1 MLNIKK
7 NKALSK
13 LIAFTFAFNAIAPV
27 AFASED
33 TTTATTTTTASSGGL
48 SLKTVTN
55 DILTRM
61 ATTAS
66 SNFKSR
72 NLNISDD
79 EINNLMNIPLSTSEE
94 DSYLTQEE
102 KDYNNLQLLI
112 AQGLNTKEARA
123 TALNK
128 LEQIEALSKND
139 ESIALTATEKYI
151 KSLLENYEDIE
162 SRASASSD
170 ISSAITTTDSSLA
183 SYKTILKI
191 AKAERLAC
199 RNDANANKAKADKGE
214 KLAEGT
220 NTDPDKCELSAKG
233 KEAAQMLT
241 YLSNSQVN
249 QTTDSKKTTDATNST
264 TTTTGE
270 RKCETAGTTLAV
282 NDNTRCCPTQQ
293 PFYNS
298 STAKCVASLSTN
310 TNSSSNNDDDDD
322 TSNTALMQYLMSQ
335 QQNCQ
340 NNDGA
345 LNIMEH
351 RCTIPTTTSGNAH
364 KFENEQSPNTKKSSG
379 KRVSGAN
386 DIKTKATIN
395 GNSKANNA
403 IMSRV
408 ADIKIEFNEKNKD
421 DNGYWVHINDS
432 NSEYQLTV
440 TLEEKA
446 TNDKENQNPLLVKVY
461 ATQFIGEDKN
471 NATPYRFTQT
481 TKSSVPTTVVYP
493 ENMKP
498 TNGIG
503 HFIKKV
509 LGTDEYYTLAI
520 TITDGIY
527 ESAPFYVK
535 YRIVDAGAKITSND
549 KDQTAAK
556 VSIMGKQSKV
566 YNTETTGNASLDV
579 TSAKYENGVCKLSVS
594 GALVTSTTENAQKI
608 EASEYDMDNI
618 NEADCIKLNEDAKNN
633 KLHMTANNAQI
644 QETMKDGTVSLKADS
659 DVLPAFSLDG
669 GENYL
674 DTKDYLTSTEFDRE
688 ETNYNVAD
696 SIPIG
701 QYDSKNIFYSGD
713 SIKIQDADG
722 NFTELSNEQLSE
734 MLNVDVPDGAYTEL
748 SYDKDGKIQINIL
761 DENDKVITAV
771 TTNEI
776 AEKTVKQIKTQ
787 GLDNATAKAVDR
799 VVNKFTKA
807 TVKVLGGSVVAEA
820 TSEGAV
826 AKVAAKAKEA
836 FNNIKKV
843 NASNSKEVNKTAPA
857 TIDVPK

>member
-1 MLNIKK
+1 MLNIHK

-13 LIAFTFAFNAIAPV
+13 LIALTFAFNTLTPV

-33 TTTATTTTTASSGGL
+33 ATTSSTTSSGL
-48 SLKTVTN
+48 SLKTVNN
-55 DILTRM
+55 DILTRI

-72 NLNISDD
+72 NLNISDT

-94 DSYLTQEE
+94 ESYLTQEE

-128 LEQIEALSKND
+128 LEQIEALSKSD
-139 ESIALTATEKYI
+139 ESIALTSTEKYI

-162 SRASASSD
+162 SRAGASNA
-170 ISSAITTTDSSLA
+170 IGSAITTTDSSMA
-183 SYKTILKI
+183 AYKTILKV

-199 RNDANANKAKADKGE
+199 RNDALSAKAKADKGE
-214 KLAEGT
+214 TLAEGT

-264 TTTTGE
+264 TNSNGE

-298 STAKCVASLSTN
+298 STAKCVASLGT
-310 TNSSSNNDDDDD
+310 TNSTSNKDDDDDD

-340 NNDGA
+340 NTDGA

-351 RCTIPTTTSGNAH
+351 RCTIPTTTGGNAH

-379 KRVSGAN
+379 SKNKNKSK
-386 DIKTKATIN
+386 DETKILKS
-395 GNSKANNA
+395 GNSKANQA
-403 IMSRV
+403 IMSRIS
-408 ADIKIEFNEKNKD
+408 DINIEFNEKNKD
-421 DNGYWVHINDS
+421 DRGNYVHVNDS
-432 NSEYQLTV
+432 NSEYKVTV
-440 TLEEKA
+440 NLEEKES
-446 TNDKENQNPLLVKVY
+446 TKENENPLFIKVY
-461 ATQFIGEDKN
+461 ATQYVGEDKD
-471 NATPYRFTQT
+471 NATLYRFTQT
-481 TKSSVPTTVVYP
+481 AENGVPVTIVYP
-493 ENMKP
+493 ETMKP
-498 TNGIG
+498 SSDGAG

-509 LGTDEYYTLAI
+509 LGAEEYYTLAI
-520 TITDGIY
+520 TITDGTY
-527 ESAPFYVK
+527 ESSPFYVK
-535 YRIVDAGAKITSND
+535 YRIVDTSTKLVSND
-549 KDQTAAK
+549 KDQTSTK
-556 VSIMGKQSKV
+556 ISIMGKQGKI
-566 YNTETTGNASLDV
+566 YDTETTGNASLDV
-579 TSAKYENGVCKLSVS
+579 NSAKYENGVCKLSVS
-594 GALVTSTTENAQKI
+594 GALVTSSSGNAQKI
-608 EASEYDMDNI
+608 PATEYDMDNI

-633 KLHMTANNAQI
+633 KLHLTANNAQI

-688 ETNYNVAD
+688 ETSYDIAD
-696 SIPIG
+696 KIPMG
-701 QYDSKNIFYSGD
+701 QYDGKNIYYSGE
-713 SIKIQDADG
+713 SIKIEDANG
-722 NFTELSNEQLSE
+722 NFTELSNKQLSE
-734 MLNVDVPDGAYTEL
+734 MLNVDVPENAYTEL
-748 SYDKDGKIQINIL
+748 SYDKDGKIQINVL

-799 VVNKFTKA
+799 VVNNFKNA
-807 TVKVLGGSVVAEA
+807 TIKVLGGSVVAEA

-826 AKVAAKAKEA
+826 AKVTTKAKEA

-843 NASNSKEVNKTAPA
+843 NASNTNKIEVSKTAPA
-857 TIDVPK
+857 TIENK

>member
-27 AFASED
+27 AFASD
-33 TTTATTTTTASSGGL
+33 TTTTATSSEL
-48 SLKTVTN
+48 SLKTVN
-55 DILTRM
+55 SDILTRV

-170 ISSAITTTDSSLA
+170 IGSAITTTDSSMVA
-183 SYKTILKI
+183 YKTILKV

-199 RNDANANKAKADKGE
+199 RNDATANKAKADKGE
-214 KLAEGT
+214 TLAEGT
-220 NTDPDKCELSAKG
+220 NTDPDKCELSDRG

-241 YLSNSQVN
+241 YLSNAQIN

-298 STAKCVASLSTN
+298 STAKCVASLGT
-310 TNSSSNNDDDDD
+310 TNSNSSNKDDDDDDD
-322 TSNTALMQYLMSQ
+322 TSNIALMQYLMSQ

-340 NNDGA
+340 NSSSWGA
-345 LNIMEH
+345 MSIVD
-351 RCTIPTTTSGNAH
+351 RCTIPTGGKQDANS
-364 KFENEQSPNTKKSSG
+364 KKSGSRKNGTGKGINNTTKSG
-379 KRVSGAN
+379 
-386 DIKTKATIN
+386 T
-395 GNSKANNA
+395 SKANNA
-403 IMSRV
+403 IMSRIS
-408 ADIKIEFNEKNKD
+408 DINIEFNEKNKD
-421 DNGYWVHINDS
+421 DAGYYVHVNDS
-432 NSEYQLTV
+432 SSEYQIKV

-446 TNDKENQNPLLVKVY
+446 TNDKENQNPLRIKLY
-461 ATQFIGEDKN
+461 ATQYVGENSDN
-471 NATPYRFTQT
+471 STLYRFTQT
-481 TKSSVPTTVVYP
+481 AKNGEFTTIVYP
-493 ENMKP
+493 ETMKP
-498 TNGIG
+498 ASSDATG
-503 HFIKKV
+503 HFVKKV
-509 LGTDEYYTLAI
+509 LSSNEYYTLAI
-520 TITDGIY
+520 TITDGTY
-527 ESAPFYVK
+527 ESALFYIR
-535 YRIVDAGAKITSND
+535 YRIIDTGTKITSND
-549 KDQTAAK
+549 KDQSSGK
-556 VSIMGKQSKV
+556 ISIMGQQSKN
-566 YNTETTGNASLDV
+566 YYTEISGKASLDV
-579 TSAKYENGVCKLSVS
+579 SSAKYENGVCRLEVS
-594 GALVTSTTENAQKI
+594 GALVTSSGNAQKI
-608 EASEYDMDNI
+608 EATEYQLDNI

-633 KLHMTANNAQI
+633 KLHMSANNAQI
-644 QETMKDGTVSLKADS
+644 VDTLKDGTVVLKSDS
-659 DVLPAFSLDG
+659 DVLPAFSIDG

-674 DTKDYLTSTEFDRE
+674 DTNDYLTSTASSE
-688 ETNYNVAD
+688 ETN
-696 SIPIG
+696 
-701 QYDSKNIFYSGD
+701 F
-713 SIKIQDADG
+713 SIKNGVPFGKFENKDVVYMNG
-722 NFTELSNEQLSE
+722 SLKVKTENGTFEEVTSEQLSE
-734 MLNVDVPDGAYTEL
+734 MIHKELPDG
-748 SYDKDGKIQINIL
+748 SYADFDFNENGEILINIKNAD
-761 DENDKVITAV
+761 DEVLESIT
-771 TTNEI
+771 TTEI
-776 AEKTVKQIKTQ
+776 AEKTIKQIQKH
-787 GLDNATAKAVDR
+787 GLDSDTAKNADR
-799 VVNKFTKA
+799 VVANFKKA
-807 TVKVLGGSVVAEA
+807 TIKVLGGSVVAEDA
-820 TSEGAV
+820 STKEEENKGLV
-826 AKVAAKAKEA
+826 AKAKEA

-843 NASNSKEVNKTAPA
+843 NASNSQEVNKTAPA
-857 TIDVPK
+857 TIDVPKK